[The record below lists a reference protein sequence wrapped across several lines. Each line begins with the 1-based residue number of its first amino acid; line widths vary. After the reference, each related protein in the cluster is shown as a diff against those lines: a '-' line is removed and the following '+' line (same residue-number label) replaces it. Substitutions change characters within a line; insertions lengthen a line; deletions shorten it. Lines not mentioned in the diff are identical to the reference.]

1 MRRDRAMSDDAAF
14 ETLCLMLNRDPKSTS
29 WVEVVTDVIKMTE
42 FVSLM
47 TSVAVVEQLPTS
59 TLTQMRDVIA

>member
-47 TSVAVVEQLPTS
+47 TSVAVVEQLPTGM
-59 TLTQMRDVIA
+59 LTQMRDVIA